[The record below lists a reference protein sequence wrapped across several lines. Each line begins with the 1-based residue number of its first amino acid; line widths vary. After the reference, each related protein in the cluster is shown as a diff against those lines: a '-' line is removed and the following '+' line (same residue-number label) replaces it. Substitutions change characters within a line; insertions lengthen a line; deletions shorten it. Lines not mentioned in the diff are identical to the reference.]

1 MGCGSLSLALC
12 LLFLPPSTA
21 SAFPNDVLAKLS
33 SLPKGE
39 EKDDHNPGVK
49 NVSSIA
55 DPLSVVPSGTAA
67 EIVAAKPLQVPVS
80 RLATETLGG
89 KKPAEGTPD
98 WRTVQEGGHT
108 SGDLFPGKLFD
119 HQDYWSNN
127 KEKFHSVPSSSR
139 ELFPGNNKDR
149 SDDLSSK
156 LPVDEQPLSGHPETE
171 RRNRFH
177 VPVDLWDE
185 SDTETETVGDEQE
198 EGKGSEGGDGGDSV
212 EWREGEGVDRE
223 EIKQEKDREDSRE
236 SSCPHCQVRKEDR
249 QYRIASMKRQILE
262 KLHITSLPNRTAFP
276 VPKALE
282 QMPGI
287 HDSSLMQDAPY
298 GMTDRFHDSYDDDN
312 YTPPERVF
320 TVAKPGKSCLHL
332 LLFLYTWVGILSKEE
347 YVNHGPVLHSA
358 FIRNYLHSDDTTSTQ
373 PSYLLVS

>member
-49 NVSSIA
+49 NVSSIT

-67 EIVAAKPLQVPVS
+67 EIVSAKPLQVPVS

-139 ELFPGNNKDR
+139 ELFPGNNKDK

-156 LPVDEQPLSGHPETE
+156 LPVDEQPLSGHHETE

-223 EIKQEKDREDSRE
+223 EIKQDKDREDSRE
-236 SSCPHCQVRKEDR
+236 SGCPHCQVRKEDR

-332 LLFLYTWVGILSKEE
+332 LLFL
-347 YVNHGPVLHSA
+347 
-358 FIRNYLHSDDTTSTQ
+358 
-373 PSYLLVS
+373 